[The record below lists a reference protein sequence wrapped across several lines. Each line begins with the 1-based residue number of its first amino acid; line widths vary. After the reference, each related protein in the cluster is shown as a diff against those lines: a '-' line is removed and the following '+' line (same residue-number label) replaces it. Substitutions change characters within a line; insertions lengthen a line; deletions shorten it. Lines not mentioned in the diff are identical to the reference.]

1 MRAKLDTLSAIGLGR
16 WLPVVGIKDRFD
28 GLIEELRD
36 AKGERQAGIV
46 FASFDGVHSL
56 AGNCEP
62 VSQFRLG
69 PFTLGAKNTKPVFHG
84 AITPIRWPLC
94 LPASN

>member
-16 WLPVVGIKDRFD
+16 WLPVVGLKDRFD

-46 FASFDGVHSL
+46 FASFDGVNGLARHSESL
-56 AGNCEP
+56 G
-62 VSQFRLG
+62 QFPLG
-69 PFTLGAKNTKPVFHG
+69 PFTLGAENAEPVFHG
-84 AITPIRWPLC
+84 ALTRIRWPLC
-94 LPASN
+94 LRTRN